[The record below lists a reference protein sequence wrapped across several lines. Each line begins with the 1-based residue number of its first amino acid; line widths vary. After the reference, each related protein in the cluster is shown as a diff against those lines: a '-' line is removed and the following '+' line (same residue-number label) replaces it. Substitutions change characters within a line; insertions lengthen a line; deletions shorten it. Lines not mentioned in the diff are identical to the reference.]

1 VEETAEEAQAPS
13 TTKAQRHEE
22 TRRGP
27 AALFLQEEKPL
38 FFTPLGVFVSSW

>member
-1 VEETAEEAQAPS
+1 VEEATQEAQAPS

-27 AALFLQEEKPL
+27 AALFLQEETPS
-38 FFTPLGVFVSSW
+38 FFEPLGVFVSSW